1 MVRLPAVSTLSRYVA
16 TRFLRAFAGSLLI
29 LTLTV
34 LVVDMLLNLE
44 DVLEVES
51 SLLGAMRFLW
61 LRLASVYLP
70 YLLPVATFTAA
81 FFSVGV
87 LARSR
92 EIIAMKA
99 GGVSPL
105 VALIPVFTASAFI
118 AIVALLANETLTV
131 RASAA
136 LAKATGA
143 PSGGV
148 ELGAGTIWYHTGRYV
163 YNIRS
168 ADAGSD
174 SVRDIRV
181 FERNAEGRLVRLIQA
196 ARARR
201 LAPHEWSFEG
211 ATVRSFDPAD
221 PTAPPK
227 VERAREITLR
237 LDEERSPHLLQAE
250 IASLPVWTLAHYV
263 QAAPHDARARSLLH
277 QRLTGP
283 LLVLLFALL
292 AVPLALRVEQTRSLA
307 LPALQGVVILFLFLL
322 LREYGSGFAGSSA
335 SAASLAPW
343 LILLTFAGLGG
354 LQLTRVET

>member
-1 MVRLPAVSTLSRYVA
+1 MSTLSRYIA
-16 TRFLRAFAGSLLI
+16 ARFLRSFAGSLLI

-44 DVLEVES
+44 DILEADG
-51 SLLGAMRFLW
+51 SLLGALRFVW

-81 FFSVGV
+81 FFSLGV

-92 EIIAMKA
+92 EIIAIKA
-99 GGVSPL
+99 GGISPL
-105 VALIPVFTASAFI
+105 VASIPVFTAAAFI
-118 AIVALLANETLTV
+118 AILALLANETLTV

-136 LAKATGA
+136 LSEVTGA

-148 ELGAGTIWYHTGRYV
+148 ELRAGTIWYHTGRYV

-168 ADAGSD
+168 ADPGSD

-181 FERNAEGRLVRLIQA
+181 FERNEEGRLVRLIQA

-221 PTAPPK
+221 PTAAPQ

-237 LDEERSPHLLQAE
+237 LDEERSPHMLQAE
-250 IASLPVWTLAHYV
+250 IAALPVWTLARYV
-263 QAAPHDARARSLLH
+263 QAAPHDVRARSLLH

-283 LLVLLFALL
+283 LLVMLFALL

-307 LPALQGVVILFLFLL
+307 LPALQGVVVLFFFLV
-322 LREYGSGFAGSSA
+322 LREYGAGLSA
-335 SAASLAPW
+335 ANVTAASLAPW
-343 LILLTFAGLGG
+343 IVLLLFAGVGAF
-354 LQLTRVET
+354 QLTRVQT

>member
-1 MVRLPAVSTLSRYVA
+1 
-16 TRFLRAFAGSLLI
+16 
-29 LTLTV
+29 
-34 LVVDMLLNLE
+34 
-44 DVLEVES
+44 
-51 SLLGAMRFLW
+51 
-61 LRLASVYLP
+61 VYLP
-70 YLLPVATFTAA
+70 YLLPVATFTGA
-81 FFSVGV
+81 FFSVGL

-92 EIIAMKA
+92 EIIAIKA

-118 AIVALLANETLTV
+118 AILALLANETLTV

-136 LAKATGA
+136 LAEATGA

-148 ELGAGTIWYHTGRYV
+148 EVRGGTIWYHTGRYV

-201 LAPHEWSFEG
+201 IAPHEWRFEG
-211 ATVRSFDPAD
+211 ATVRRFDPAA
-221 PTAPPK
+221 PAAPPQ
-227 VERAREITLR
+227 VERAREVTLR
-237 LDEERSPHLLQAE
+237 LDEERSPRLLQAE
-250 IASLPVWTLAHYV
+250 IASLPVWTLARYV

-292 AVPLALRVEQTRSLA
+292 AVPLALRVERTRSLA
-307 LPALQGVVILFLFLL
+307 LPALEGVVILFFFLL
-322 LREYGSGFAGSSA
+322 VREYGASFSA
-335 SAASLAPW
+335 ESIGAATLAPW
-343 LILLTFAGLGG
+343 AVLFAFAGLGA
-354 LQLTRVET
+354 LQLSRVET